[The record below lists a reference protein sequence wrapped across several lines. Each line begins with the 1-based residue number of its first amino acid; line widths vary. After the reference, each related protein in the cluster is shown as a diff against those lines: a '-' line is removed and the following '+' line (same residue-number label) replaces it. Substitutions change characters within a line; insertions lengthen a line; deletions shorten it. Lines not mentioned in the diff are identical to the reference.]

1 MPMDEDQGQTFH
13 PDSKLGLQRDQD
25 ETYNLLRDRM
35 FTHTRAYDPELL
47 VKIGMDVDFAV
58 FVE

>member
-1 MPMDEDQGQTFH
+1 MDEDQGQTFH

-25 ETYNLLRDRM
+25 VQTDNLLRDRV

-58 FVE
+58 FVK